1 MIQPQPAKALEQEI
15 IQSHSHIDSDL
26 LERLITTVFS
36 PHKCAPV
43 SNGTL
48 LIVQIVRLTSVGNA
62 RSKTGV
68 LNWISCLFS
77 YLLSH
82 SPSLGLYENLTFW
95 TFTASGPALFST
107 QGSL

>member
-1 MIQPQPAKALEQEI
+1 MGVESHDSAPASKALEQEI

-62 RSKTGV
+62 RSKTDV
-68 LNWISCLFS
+68 LN
-77 YLLSH
+77 
-82 SPSLGLYENLTFW
+82 
-95 TFTASGPALFST
+95 
-107 QGSL
+107 

>member
-1 MIQPQPAKALEQEI
+1 MESHNSVPASKAVEQEI

-62 RSKTGV
+62 RSKAGV
-68 LNWISCLFS
+68 FN
-77 YLLSH
+77 
-82 SPSLGLYENLTFW
+82 
-95 TFTASGPALFST
+95 
-107 QGSL
+107 